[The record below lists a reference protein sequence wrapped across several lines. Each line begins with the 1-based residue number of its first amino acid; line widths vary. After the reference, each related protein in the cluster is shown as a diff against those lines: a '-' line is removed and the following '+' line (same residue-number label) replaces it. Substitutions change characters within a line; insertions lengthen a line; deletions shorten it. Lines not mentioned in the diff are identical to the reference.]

1 MRYGYDLNDP
11 LDRKM
16 YLYKKQKEFER
27 VNNKDLTLSQ
37 AYTEYLKESQLEMEY
52 FKLREQQE
60 QEFEKT
66 KENFLK
72 EVEEETEKAVND
84 ILKSLNFN

>member
-37 AYTEYLKESQLEMEY
+37 AYTEYLKES
-52 FKLREQQE
+52 
-60 QEFEKT
+60 
-66 KENFLK
+66 
-72 EVEEETEKAVND
+72 
-84 ILKSLNFN
+84 